1 MKKVIVFVFIWIC
14 VLAMVGCDTKSMN
27 YIIQNK
33 PSVTGFVEEVHDD
46 YIIVYSE
53 KADGYP
59 YGLYWSLPLKVENQD
74 SYTDIVTGDEIVFY
88 YDGMAMETSPL
99 QVSKVYAITLKNP
112 ADRTINERIGE
123 TNIEFFPIIIKNIFT
138 GEETSLTVNEGTK
151 TITNLLSSDLW
162 NTEGTTDCLGNIE
175 IIINGEIYKYHSDC
189 GTFNDSTK
197 QRYLSLDDAS
207 KEKVNAIIGEHIS
220 LASTEDSA
228 E

>member
-1 MKKVIVFVFIWIC
+1 
-14 VLAMVGCDTKSMN
+14 
-27 YIIQNK
+27 
-33 PSVTGFVEEVHDD
+33 
-46 YIIVYSE
+46 
-53 KADGYP
+53 
-59 YGLYWSLPLKVENQD
+59 
-74 SYTDIVTGDEIVFY
+74 
-88 YDGMAMETSPL
+88 METSPL

-123 TNIEFFPIIIKNIFT
+123 TNIEFFPVIIKNIFT

-162 NTEGTTDCLGNIE
+162 NTEGTTDCLSNIE
-175 IIINGEIYKYHSDC
+175 IIINGKIYKYHSDC

-207 KEKVNAIIGEHIS
+207 KEKVNAIIEEHIS
-220 LASTEDSA
+220 LTSTEDSA